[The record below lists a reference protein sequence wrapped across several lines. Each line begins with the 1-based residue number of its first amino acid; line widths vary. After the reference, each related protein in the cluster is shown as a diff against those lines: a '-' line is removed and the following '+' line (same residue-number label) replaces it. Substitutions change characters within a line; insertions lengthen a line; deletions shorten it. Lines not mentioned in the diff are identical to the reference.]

1 MEHPLD
7 DSGQTLDDDIAD
19 PSLWHWANMTADET
33 CGAVCRINTGIRNRG
48 SWWEAVEQ
56 ATDQVCWGCDLEPWP
71 NERAYGHEIWT
82 VLHDGLPIR
91 RVAAYT
97 NLWSVPCPRGIQHRH
112 RGTRCLIGHFVY
124 GIMCFFKFMGEGRE
138 NVALTSLESVMDLA
152 FIVHHAPCRSQWA
165 FPVEEVAENYERILT
180 DVWHRHLPVPDRWLR
195 ASSPLRCWRRRAPE
209 PQEASARNLES
220 PRIQC
225 LVLTMYPRE
234 LERMAMIVET
244 YAKYCDSL
252 QFVIAGSGPSFFR
265 GYQIVNLRQFFDIAA
280 DPQPTESFREPN
292 TIEKTFMALNFAGLH
307 LRQLPEERKPHV
319 ICRLDSDTLFLPPNL
334 RRILACRNFS
344 SADPWAIGFDNYAHK
359 HQQPGRVFLNGG
371 TGVCLSRAALEVL
384 SKEISAGKLM
394 RSSSPGDW
402 NTGHCVTAPGHWDD
416 VVLGAC
422 LAQLGVSF
430 SRWGT
435 DCEGRSLFWPDG
447 LQYAFPGPGQI
458 RPRRLPPKGSFFQ
471 PPSSEGKRLPGTDRQ
486 PEVSNYHF
494 WLYRVWQHLACS
506 PPIWLGDFPV
516 SFHPY
521 RNRTLGRRHFAYF
534 QRKVQLQVERFK
546 DLLKRFPERIIMRA
560 VWGMMKKTKA
570 NRRIFKERLK
580 LFAGPN
586 HLYYNKD
593 PVEYPMHKIKDCTH
607 TSNLRYRDRQLI
619 YQKNLK
625 PREEVVQ
632 AYAQKRKDAATLKK
646 YRAFLKKQL
655 LTLGP
660 EAVEDMSMED
670 FVEEATKRQVRDV
683 FTKTEGDELPKE
695 KKEKL
700 FYETW
705 LPKKKYSANKNRR
718 KGVNHFAPD
727 LIWKQPKEEDGK

>member
-416 VVLGAC
+416 VAC
-422 LAQLGVSF
+422 LGFQQCVLYVLSSFLLGRLCWGPAWHSWGCRSRSHLSDSDMKSSTASGVPLR
-430 SRWGT
+430 RWGT
-435 DCEGRSLFWPDG
+435 DCEGWRNGDQQTRESRQHLDALGLEAEVSSGLMVCSMPFLVRGRFVLGGMVQTSSRSQRTGSVWSARIAHL
-447 LQYAFPGPGQI
+447 L
-458 RPRRLPPKGSFFQ
+458 RLPPKGSFFQ
-471 PPSSEGKRLPGTDRQ
+471 PPS
-486 PEVSNYHF
+486 V
-494 WLYRVWQHLACS
+494 WL
-506 PPIWLGDFPV
+506 
-516 SFHPY
+516 
-521 RNRTLGRRHFAYF
+521 
-534 QRKVQLQVERFK
+534 
-546 DLLKRFPERIIMRA
+546 
-560 VWGMMKKTKA
+560 
-570 NRRIFKERLK
+570 
-580 LFAGPN
+580 
-586 HLYYNKD
+586 
-593 PVEYPMHKIKDCTH
+593 
-607 TSNLRYRDRQLI
+607 
-619 YQKNLK
+619 
-625 PREEVVQ
+625 
-632 AYAQKRKDAATLKK
+632 
-646 YRAFLKKQL
+646 
-655 LTLGP
+655 
-660 EAVEDMSMED
+660 
-670 FVEEATKRQVRDV
+670 
-683 FTKTEGDELPKE
+683 TEM
-695 KKEKL
+695 
-700 FYETW
+700 
-705 LPKKKYSANKNRR
+705 
-718 KGVNHFAPD
+718 
-727 LIWKQPKEEDGK
+727 